1 MSIDRINVDQIS
13 ETDLRSLTETGV
25 PEGIAMDYKRASY
38 GNSDADTREFLKDVS
53 SFANTAGGH
62 LILGIEEADEGVAA
76 KITPLTGLNADQELL
91 RLENMMRHGI
101 KPRVPGVRMR
111 ALPIETGGFVIVI
124 RVPRSWNPPHQVS
137 AKNTNRFYVR
147 NSAGVHEVSIDELRT
162 LFTFGSSIQD
172 RTRTFRRERL
182 AIIADRGTPA
192 VLRETRGKVILHIV
206 PLSAFSTRD
215 QVDLSRAKGLSLLP
229 DSLSGSTS
237 FYNFDGVVHIAF
249 SGDLSNGYTQVF
261 RNGCIESVNVCLM
274 SVGMVDAPTISS
286 EWLCRHVSDI
296 VPSNI
301 EALRHLEVPTPLV
314 VMLTLEVPHG
324 SVLGVDGRS
333 VIVYRPWPI
342 RHERLELPEIVIDD
356 YGRELNYRQQMR
368 PALDALW
375 NAGGFPNYRHSNAD
389 GTWRQGDL

>member
-62 LILGIEEADEGVAA
+62 LILGIEEADEGVAS

-192 VLRETRGKVILHIV
+192 VLRGNQGESHPAHR
-206 PLSAFSTRD
+206 PSF
-215 QVDLSRAKGLSLLP
+215 GLLDP
-229 DSLSGSTS
+229 RSG
-237 FYNFDGVVHIAF
+237 
-249 SGDLSNGYTQVF
+249 
-261 RNGCIESVNVCLM
+261 
-274 SVGMVDAPTISS
+274 
-286 EWLCRHVSDI
+286 
-296 VPSNI
+296 
-301 EALRHLEVPTPLV
+301 
-314 VMLTLEVPHG
+314 
-324 SVLGVDGRS
+324 
-333 VIVYRPWPI
+333 
-342 RHERLELPEIVIDD
+342 
-356 YGRELNYRQQMR
+356 
-368 PALDALW
+368 
-375 NAGGFPNYRHSNAD
+375 
-389 GTWRQGDL
+389 

>member
-1 MSIDRINVDQIS
+1 
-13 ETDLRSLTETGV
+13 
-25 PEGIAMDYKRASY
+25 
-38 GNSDADTREFLKDVS
+38 
-53 SFANTAGGH
+53 
-62 LILGIEEADEGVAA
+62 
-76 KITPLTGLNADQELL
+76 
-91 RLENMMRHGI
+91 MMRHGI

-229 DSLSGSTS
+229 AACLGLLHSITLTALSTS
-237 FYNFDGVVHIAF
+237 
-249 SGDLSNGYTQVF
+249 
-261 RNGCIESVNVCLM
+261 
-274 SVGMVDAPTISS
+274 
-286 EWLCRHVSDI
+286 
-296 VPSNI
+296 
-301 EALRHLEVPTPLV
+301 PLA
-314 VMLTLEVPHG
+314 
-324 SVLGVDGRS
+324 
-333 VIVYRPWPI
+333 
-342 RHERLELPEIVIDD
+342 EI
-356 YGRELNYRQQMR
+356 
-368 PALDALW
+368 
-375 NAGGFPNYRHSNAD
+375 
-389 GTWRQGDL
+389 